1 MAANAGSLSLVLASG
16 QVQRVLVEAGSMLVV
31 VEGAL
36 RIRFPFASLAER
48 LVALEAPLAA
58 EEACCLEEGGW
69 IELLALEAAEVLILS
84 PQNTSLWRRLG
95 RYLERSLARAEG
107 DEVSSSCL
115 GPTA

>member
-31 VEGAL
+31 GKGAL
-36 RIRFPFASLAER
+36 RVCFPFASLAER
-48 LVALEAPLAA
+48 LVAVEAALAA
-58 EEACCLEEGGW
+58 EEACCLEAGGW

-84 PQNTSLWRRLG
+84 PENTSLWRRLG
-95 RYLERSLARAEG
+95 RYLERSVARAEG
-107 DEVSSSCL
+107 KGVSSSYL